1 MKASARSLKAIMA
14 KAEEKLASAERELAA
29 GFPGEASSRA
39 YYAAFH
45 AITAVLAT
53 RGLSFFSHTQ
63 TIGAFNR
70 EFVNGTFKNMQ
81 LKEYQQRALET
92 IRTYLEHLAELRQKA
107 EKTRTRSA
115 SKRKTTFCGL
125 RSWTRTNGGRS

>member
-45 AITAVLAT
+45 AITAILAT
-53 RGLSFFSHTQ
+53 RGLSFSSHTQ

-70 EFVNGTFKNMQ
+70 EFVKSGVFPAETTWR
-81 LKEYQQRALET
+81 LQRLFEDRQTEDYDWSNAIDDPSGAADVAGAKALVAACRDCVERH
-92 IRTYLEHLAELRQKA
+92 IQEHAA
-107 EKTRTRSA
+107 
-115 SKRKTTFCGL
+115 
-125 RSWTRTNGGRS
+125 